1 MDGYAKSVLAD
12 CLFFSHMNTYSLY
25 VFILKYCLTYA
36 KDKTM
41 MTYEA
46 NIPNR
51 EECQTCSLTFAYKEI
66 NLLYEIAVL
75 LTSTTDIS
83 ESVEKAMRRLKQ
95 HGYLERCALFRKKED
110 ADELELLNSI
120 DLEPYQKKMATY
132 RFGEG
137 ATGLAAKSR
146 EPIVIENIHNNINYL
161 NKMGNISTQMVSYVA
176 VPLLQDEEVIGVISA
191 NIGKNSPLNFDE
203 IVRMLTIVGSLFV
216 GALKVQQTITKE
228 KESLSELK
236 TYYKE
241 EMQKDYNF
249 ENIVGR
255 STRMQQVFGMINTV
269 APTDATIL
277 IRGETGT
284 GKELIATA
292 IHNLSRRQNGP
303 FIKLNCA
310 AISETLLESELFG
323 HEKGAFTDAREMRKG
338 RFELADGGTLFLD
351 EIGDITPSLQVK
363 LLRILQEQEFERVG
377 GTKTIKTNV
386 RLVAATNRNLEEMVR
401 KGEFREDL
409 FYRLN
414 VIPINLPPLRERYE
428 DVKLLIEHYLHRFM
442 KEHRKNMHFT
452 KGAMELL
459 LDYPWPGNIRELQ
472 NTMERI
478 VLICPDGE
486 IQPEMLA
493 HVLPFNYQKLY
504 MQPQTVQSEVIMAP
518 HHLSTPAYEAP
529 SAAAPMT
536 KKSLQE
542 LEKDSIIQALIDSHG
557 IQTKAARALGMSA
570 RQIGYKIKLYGI
582 EV

>member
-1 MDGYAKSVLAD
+1 
-12 CLFFSHMNTYSLY
+12 
-25 VFILKYCLTYA
+25 
-36 KDKTM
+36 
-41 MTYEA
+41 MTYDA

-51 EECQTCSLTFAYKEI
+51 DECRTCSLSFAYKEI
-66 NLLYEIAVL
+66 NLLYDIAVM
-75 LTSTTDIS
+75 LTSTTDIL
-83 ESVEKAMRRLKQ
+83 ESVEKAMSRLKQ
-95 HGYLERCALFRKKED
+95 HGYLERCALFRKKDD

-176 VPLLQDEEVIGVISA
+176 VPLLQDDDVIGVISA

-241 EMQKDYNF
+241 ELQKDYKF

-292 IHNLSRRQNGP
+292 VHNLSRRQNGP

-310 AISETLLESELFG
+310 AI
-323 HEKGAFTDAREMRKG
+323 KIG
-338 RFELADGGTLFLD
+338 R
-351 EIGDITPSLQVK
+351 
-363 LLRILQEQEFERVG
+363 
-377 GTKTIKTNV
+377 
-386 RLVAATNRNLEEMVR
+386 
-401 KGEFREDL
+401 
-409 FYRLN
+409 
-414 VIPINLPPLRERYE
+414 
-428 DVKLLIEHYLHRFM
+428 
-442 KEHRKNMHFT
+442 
-452 KGAMELL
+452 
-459 LDYPWPGNIRELQ
+459 
-472 NTMERI
+472 
-478 VLICPDGE
+478 
-486 IQPEMLA
+486 A
-493 HVLPFNYQKLY
+493 HV
-504 MQPQTVQSEVIMAP
+504 
-518 HHLSTPAYEAP
+518 
-529 SAAAPMT
+529 
-536 KKSLQE
+536 
-542 LEKDSIIQALIDSHG
+542 
-557 IQTKAARALGMSA
+557 
-570 RQIGYKIKLYGI
+570 
-582 EV
+582 

>member
-1 MDGYAKSVLAD
+1 
-12 CLFFSHMNTYSLY
+12 
-25 VFILKYCLTYA
+25 
-36 KDKTM
+36 M
-41 MTYEA
+41 MTFEA

-51 EECQTCSLTFAYKEI
+51 EECQSCSLTFAYKEV
-66 NLLYEIAVL
+66 NLLYEIAVM
-75 LTSTTDIS
+75 LTSTLDIH
-83 ESVEKAMRRLKQ
+83 ETIEKAMRRLKQ
-95 HGYLERCALFRKKED
+95 HGYLERCALFRKKDEED
-110 ADELELLNSI
+110 ILELLASI

-137 ATGLAAKSR
+137 ATGLAAKSQ

-161 NKMGNISTQMVSYVA
+161 NKIGSITTQMVSFVA
-176 VPLLQDEEVIGVISA
+176 VPLLQDDEVIGVISA

-241 EMQKDYNF
+241 EMQKDYKF
-249 ENIVGR
+249 ESIVGR
-255 STRMQQVFGMINTV
+255 STRMQQVFSMINTV
-269 APTDATIL
+269 APTDATVL

-292 IHNLSRRQNGP
+292 IHNLSKRKNGP

-323 HEKGAFTDAREMRKG
+323 HEKGAFTDARETRKG

-386 RLVAATNRNLEEMVR
+386 RLVAATNRHLEEMVR

-428 DVKLLIEHYLHRFM
+428 DVKLLIEHYLHKFM
-442 KEHRKNMHFT
+442 KEHRKNMHFS
-452 KGAMELL
+452 KPAMELL

-472 NTMERI
+472 NTMERM

-493 HVLPFNYQKLY
+493 HVLPFNYQKIY
-504 MQPQTVQSEVIMAP
+504 MQPAETPQPAP
-518 HHLSTPAYEAP
+518 MMPVTQPSTPVHAENH
-529 SAAAPMT
+529 SAPMT
-536 KKSLQE
+536 KKTLQE
-542 LEKDSIIQALIDSHG
+542 LEKESIIQALIDSHG
-557 IQTKAARALGMSA
+557 VQTKAARALGMTA
-570 RQIGYKIKLYGI
+570 RQIGYKIKQYGI
-582 EV
+582 DI

>member
-1 MDGYAKSVLAD
+1 M
-12 CLFFSHMNTYSLY
+12 TYS
-25 VFILKYCLTYA
+25 A
-36 KDKTM
+36 K
-41 MTYEA
+41 
-46 NIPNR
+46 IPDR
-51 EECQTCSLTFAYKEI
+51 EECQTCALTFAYKEI
-66 NLLYEIAVL
+66 NLIYEIAL
-75 LTSTTDIS
+75 MLTSTLDIH
-83 ESVEKAMRRLKQ
+83 ESIEKSMRKLKQ
-95 HGYLERCALFRKKED
+95 QGYLERCAIFKKKED
-110 ADELELLNSI
+110 ADELELLTSI
-120 DLEPYQKKMATY
+120 DLEAYQMKMATY

-161 NKMGNISTQMVSYVA
+161 NKIGNITTQMVSYVA
-176 VPLLQDEEVIGVISA
+176 VPLLQDDEVIGVISA
-191 NIGKNSPLNFDE
+191 NLGKNSPLDFDE

-216 GALKVQQTITKE
+216 GSMKAHQTIAKE

-241 EMQKDYNF
+241 ELQKDYKF

-255 STRMQQVFGMINTV
+255 STKMQQVFSMINTV

-292 IHNLSRRQNGP
+292 VHNLSRRQNGP

-323 HEKGAFTDAREMRKG
+323 HEKGAFTDAKEMRKG

-377 GTKTIKTNV
+377 GNKTVKTNV

-414 VIPINLPPLRERYE
+414 VIPLNLPPLRERYE
-428 DVKLLIEHYLHRFM
+428 DVKLLIEHYLGRFM
-442 KEHRKNMHFT
+442 KEHRKSMHFS
-452 KGAMELL
+452 KAAMELL
-459 LDYPWPGNIRELQ
+459 LEYPWPGNIRELQ

-478 VLICPDGE
+478 VLICPEGE
-486 IQPEMLA
+486 LQPEMLN

-504 MQPQTVQSEVIMAP
+504 MQPEPSPMAP
-518 HHLSTPAYEAP
+518 PLYAP
-529 SAAAPMT
+529 SSAPQENTPAAPMT
-536 KKSLQE
+536 KKTLHE
-542 LEKDSIIQALIDSHG
+542 LEREAILQALIDSNG
-557 IQTKAARALGMSA
+557 VQTKAARLLGMTA
-570 RQIGYKIKLYGI
+570 RQIGYKIKQHAI
-582 EV
+582 EF

>member
-1 MDGYAKSVLAD
+1 
-12 CLFFSHMNTYSLY
+12 
-25 VFILKYCLTYA
+25 
-36 KDKTM
+36 M
-41 MTYEA
+41 MTYDA

-51 EECQTCSLTFAYKEI
+51 EECHTCSLTFAYKEI
-66 NLLYEIAVL
+66 NLLYDIAVM
-75 LTSTTDIS
+75 LTSTTEMND
-83 ESVEKAMRRLKQ
+83 SVEKAMRKLKQ
-95 HGYLERCALFRKKED
+95 YGYLERCALFRKKED

-137 ATGLAAKSR
+137 ATGLAAASR

-176 VPLLQDEEVIGVISA
+176 VPLLQDDDVIGVISA

-216 GALKVQQTITKE
+216 GALKAQQTITKE

-241 EMQKDYNF
+241 ELQKDYKF

-292 IHNLSRRQNGP
+292 VHNLSRRQNGP

-351 EIGDITPSLQVK
+351 EIGDITPALQVK

-377 GTKTIKTNV
+377 GNKTIKTNV

-452 KGAMELL
+452 KEAMELL

-504 MQPQTVQSEVIMAP
+504 MQSEPVPTPQ
-518 HHLSTPAYEAP
+518 PAYMSAP
-529 SAAAPMT
+529 APQNEIHSGGPMT

-542 LEKDSIIQALIDSHG
+542 LERESIMQALIDSHG
-557 IQTKAARALGMSA
+557 VQTKAARALGMSA
-570 RQIGYKIKLYGI
+570 RQIGYKIKQYGI
-582 EV
+582 EI

>member
-1 MDGYAKSVLAD
+1 MNQCSLSGFVLQLLNNLRD
-12 CLFFSHMNTYSLY
+12 
-25 VFILKYCLTYA
+25 
-36 KDKTM
+36 KDKQM

-51 EECQTCSLTFAYKEI
+51 EECQTCALTFAYKEI
-66 NLLYEIAVL
+66 NLLYEIAVM
-75 LTSTTDIS
+75 LTSTTEIL
-83 ESVEKAMRRLKQ
+83 ESVEKAMRKLKQ
-95 HGYLERCALFRKKED
+95 HGYLERCALFRKKDD

-176 VPLLQDEEVIGVISA
+176 VPLLQEDEVIGVISA

-216 GALKVQQTITKE
+216 GALKAQQTITKE

-241 EMQKDYNF
+241 ELQKDYKF

-292 IHNLSRRQNGP
+292 VHNLSRRQNGP

-351 EIGDITPSLQVK
+351 EIGDITPALQVK

-377 GTKTIKTNV
+377 GNKTIKTNV

-428 DVKLLIEHYLHRFM
+428 DVKLLVEHYLHRFM
-442 KEHRKNMHFT
+442 KEHRKTMHFT
-452 KGAMELL
+452 KEAMELL

-504 MQPQTVQSEVIMAP
+504 MQSEPAP
-518 HHLSTPAYEAP
+518 TPHAEVHSGGP
-529 SAAAPMT
+529 IT

-542 LEKDSIIQALIDSHG
+542 LERESILQALIDSHG
-557 IQTKAARALGMSA
+557 IQTKAARLLGMTA
-570 RQIGYKIKLYGI
+570 RQIGYKIKQYGI
-582 EV
+582 EI

>member
-1 MDGYAKSVLAD
+1 
-12 CLFFSHMNTYSLY
+12 
-25 VFILKYCLTYA
+25 
-36 KDKTM
+36 M
-41 MTYEA
+41 MRFEA
-46 NIPNR
+46 NIPDR
-51 EECQTCSLTFAYKEI
+51 EECHTCPLTFAYKEI
-66 NLLYEIAVL
+66 NLLYDIAMM
-75 LTSTTDIS
+75 LTSTTDI
-83 ESVEKAMRRLKQ
+83 VENIEKSMRKLKQ
-95 HGYLERCALFRKKED
+95 NGYVERCALFRKKED
-110 ADELELLNSI
+110 TEELELQSSI
-120 DLEPYQKKMATY
+120 DLEAFQKKMATY

-161 NKMGNISTQMVSYVA
+161 NKMGSISTQMVSYVA

-191 NIGKNSPLNFDE
+191 NIGKNSPLDFDE

-216 GALKVQQTITKE
+216 GALKVQQTFTRE

-241 EMQKDYNF
+241 ETQKDYKF

-255 STRMQQVFGMINTV
+255 STRMQQVFSMINTV

-292 IHNLSRRQNGP
+292 VHNLSKRQNGP
-303 FIKLNCA
+303 LIKLNCA

-351 EIGDITPSLQVK
+351 EIGDITPALQVK

-428 DVKLLIEHYLHRFM
+428 DVKLLIEHYLHKFM
-442 KEHRKNMHFT
+442 KEHRKNMHVS
-452 KGAMELL
+452 KPAMELL

-472 NTMERI
+472 NTMERL

-486 IQPEMLA
+486 VMPEMLA

-504 MQPQTVQSEVIMAP
+504 MQNEPTPPPMPYSAP
-518 HHLSTPAYEAP
+518 APTPAPMAEVPHSETNATG
-529 SAAAPMT
+529 PMT
-536 KKSLQE
+536 KKTLQE
-542 LEKDSIIQALIDSHG
+542 LEKESIIQALIDSHG
-557 IQTKAARALGMSA
+557 VQTKAARALGMTA
-570 RQIGYKIKLYGI
+570 RQIGYKIKQYGI
-582 EV
+582 DF

>member
-1 MDGYAKSVLAD
+1 
-12 CLFFSHMNTYSLY
+12 
-25 VFILKYCLTYA
+25 
-36 KDKTM
+36 M
-41 MTYEA
+41 MTYET
-46 NIPNR
+46 NLPNR
-51 EECQTCSLTFAYKEI
+51 EECQTCSLTFAYKEV
-66 NLLYEIAVL
+66 NLLYDIAVM
-75 LTSTTDIS
+75 LTSTTEMI
-83 ESVEKAMRRLKQ
+83 ENVEKAMRRLKQ

-110 ADELELLNSI
+110 SEELELLNSI

-176 VPLLQDEEVIGVISA
+176 VPLLQNEEVIGVISA
-191 NIGKNSPLNFDE
+191 NIGKKSPLNFDE

-216 GALKVQQTITKE
+216 GALKVQQTIAQE
-228 KESLSELK
+228 KESLAELK

-241 EMQKDYNF
+241 EMQKDYKF

-269 APTDATIL
+269 APTDATIF

-292 IHNLSRRQNGP
+292 VHNLSRRQNGP

-377 GTKTIKTNV
+377 GNKTIKTNV

-486 IQPEMLA
+486 IQPEMLS

-504 MQPQTVQSEVIMAP
+504 MQPEPTSMMQPITPVIAQP
-518 HHLSTPAYEAP
+518 IPYQEAP
-529 SAAAPMT
+529 SGGPMT
-536 KKSLQE
+536 KKTLQE
-542 LEKDSIIQALIDSHG
+542 LEKESILQALSDSHG

-570 RQIGYKIKLYGI
+570 RQIGYKIKQYGI
-582 EV
+582 EI

>member
-1 MDGYAKSVLAD
+1 
-12 CLFFSHMNTYSLY
+12 
-25 VFILKYCLTYA
+25 
-36 KDKTM
+36 M
-41 MTYEA
+41 MTFEA

-51 EECQTCSLTFAYKEI
+51 DECQTCSLTFAYKEI
-66 NLLYEIAVL
+66 NLLYEVAVM
-75 LTSTTDIS
+75 LTSTTDIH

-110 ADELELLNSI
+110 ADELELLISI

-191 NIGKNSPLNFDE
+191 NIGKSSPLNFDE

-216 GALKVQQTITKE
+216 GALKVQQTITQE

-241 EMQKDYNF
+241 EMQKDYKF
-249 ENIVGR
+249 ENIIGR
-255 STRMQQVFGMINTV
+255 STRMQQVFSMINTV

-386 RLVAATNRNLEEMVR
+386 RLVAATNRNLEDMVR

-442 KEHRKNMHFT
+442 KEHRKTMHFT
-452 KGAMELL
+452 KAAMELL

-486 IQPEMLA
+486 IQPEMLS

-504 MQPQTVQSEVIMAP
+504 MQSDDHAVSMAP
-518 HHLSTPAYEAP
+518 SSAQPAPKELANGP
-529 SAAAPMT
+529 IT
-536 KKSLQE
+536 KKTLQE
-542 LEKDSIIQALIDSHG
+542 LERESIIQALVDSHG
-557 IQTKAARALGMSA
+557 IQTKAARSLGMTA
-570 RQIGYKIKLYGI
+570 RQIGYKIKQYGI
-582 EV
+582 EI

>member
-1 MDGYAKSVLAD
+1 
-12 CLFFSHMNTYSLY
+12 
-25 VFILKYCLTYA
+25 
-36 KDKTM
+36 M
-41 MTYEA
+41 MTFEA
-46 NIPNR
+46 NIPSR

-66 NLLYEIAVL
+66 NLLYEVAVM
-75 LTSTTDIS
+75 LTSTTDIH

-110 ADELELLNSI
+110 ADELELLISI
-120 DLEPYQKKMATY
+120 DLEPYQKKMAIY

-191 NIGKNSPLNFDE
+191 NIGKSSPLNFDE

-216 GALKVQQTITKE
+216 GALKVQQTITQE

-241 EMQKDYNF
+241 EMQKDYKF

-255 STRMQQVFGMINTV
+255 STRMQQVFSMINTV

-442 KEHRKNMHFT
+442 KEHRKMMHFT
-452 KGAMELL
+452 KAAMELL

-486 IQPEMLA
+486 IQPEMLS

-504 MQPQTVQSEVIMAP
+504 MQSDDHAMAMAP
-518 HHLSTPAYEAP
+518 SSTQPAPKELANGP
-529 SAAAPMT
+529 IT
-536 KKSLQE
+536 KKTLQE
-542 LEKDSIIQALIDSHG
+542 LERESIIQALMDSHG
-557 IQTKAARALGMSA
+557 IQTKAARSLGMTA
-570 RQIGYKIKLYGI
+570 RQIGYKIKQYGI
-582 EV
+582 EI

>member
-1 MDGYAKSVLAD
+1 
-12 CLFFSHMNTYSLY
+12 
-25 VFILKYCLTYA
+25 
-36 KDKTM
+36 

-51 EECQTCSLTFAYKEI
+51 EECQTCPLTFAYKEI
-66 NLLYEIAVL
+66 NLLYDIAVM
-75 LTSTTDIS
+75 LTSTTEIL
-83 ESVEKAMRRLKQ
+83 ESVEKAMRKLKQ
-95 HGYLERCALFRKKED
+95 HGYLERCALFRKKDD

-176 VPLLQDEEVIGVISA
+176 VPLLQEDEVIGVISA
-191 NIGKNSPLNFDE
+191 NIGKNSPLSFDE

-216 GALKVQQTITKE
+216 GALKAQQTITKE

-241 EMQKDYNF
+241 ELQKDYKF

-292 IHNLSRRQNGP
+292 VHNLSRRQNGP

-351 EIGDITPSLQVK
+351 EIGDITPALQVK

-377 GTKTIKTNV
+377 GNKTIKTNV

-442 KEHRKNMHFT
+442 KEHRKTMHFT
-452 KGAMELL
+452 KEAMELL

-504 MQPQTVQSEVIMAP
+504 MQSEPAPTPQPTYISQPAPIPHAEV
-518 HHLSTPAYEAP
+518 HSGG
-529 SAAAPMT
+529 PMT

-542 LEKDSIIQALIDSHG
+542 LERESILQALIDSHG
-557 IQTKAARALGMSA
+557 IQTKAARLLGMTA
-570 RQIGYKIKLYGI
+570 RQIGYKIKQYGI
-582 EV
+582 EI

>member
-1 MDGYAKSVLAD
+1 
-12 CLFFSHMNTYSLY
+12 
-25 VFILKYCLTYA
+25 
-36 KDKTM
+36 

-51 EECQTCSLTFAYKEI
+51 EECQTCPLTFAYKEI
-66 NLLYEIAVL
+66 NLLYDIAVM
-75 LTSTTDIS
+75 LTSTTEILD
-83 ESVEKAMRRLKQ
+83 SVEKAMRKLKQ
-95 HGYLERCALFRKKED
+95 HGYLERCALFRKKDD

-176 VPLLQDEEVIGVISA
+176 VPLLQEDEVIGVISA

-216 GALKVQQTITKE
+216 GALKAQQTMTKE

-241 EMQKDYNF
+241 ELQKDYKF

-292 IHNLSRRQNGP
+292 VHNLSRRQNGP

-351 EIGDITPSLQVK
+351 EIGDITPALQVK

-377 GTKTIKTNV
+377 GNKTIKTNV

-442 KEHRKNMHFT
+442 KEHRKTMHFT
-452 KGAMELL
+452 KEAMELL

-504 MQPQTVQSEVIMAP
+504 MQSEPAPTPQ
-518 HHLSTPAYEAP
+518 PAYISQPAP
-529 SAAAPMT
+529 TPHAEVHSGGPMT

-542 LEKDSIIQALIDSHG
+542 LERESILQALIDSHG
-557 IQTKAARALGMSA
+557 IQTKAARLLGMTA
-570 RQIGYKIKLYGI
+570 RQIGYKIKQYGI
-582 EV
+582 EI